1 MTNQINNPS
10 FEIFSDLNLYIQ
22 KTGNLEGADI
32 NIIDLEYN
40 ETTGIIEAL
49 VNKVLT
55 RPIEEYIN
63 EISIAIGEI
72 EELENKGISL
82 FNKVSFH
89 STEKGI
95 EESIPTKD
103 IGKYIEEF
111 YNKSRIEHYILKG
124 NLKTLIY
131 RLEKRLNLK
140 ASNKLDEELGNAM
153 ISKVTLDRYQI
164 PLLFSYMKE
173 TGMILNEHSQIQLSK
188 ILQDL
193 TGHSYQNMRAYGFS
207 ALEHVKKD
215 IKRNKSIKNIPKNY
229 NLKKVKDALISVI
242 TLIDADIKRLNK
254 LNSSKL

>member
-1 MTNQINNPS
+1 MTNELNNPS

-49 VNKVLT
+49 VNKILT
-55 RPIEEYIN
+55 RPFVEYIKELN
-63 EISIAIGEI
+63 IAISEI

-95 EESIPTKD
+95 EETIPSKD
-103 IGKYIEEF
+103 KDKYIEEF
-111 YNKSRIEHYILKG
+111 YNKTRIEHYILKG
-124 NLKTLIY
+124 NLKTLIN

-140 ASNKLDEELGNAM
+140 ASNKQDEELENAM
-153 ISKVTLDRYQI
+153 NSKVILDRFQI
-164 PLLFSYMKE
+164 PLLFSYMQE
-173 TGMILNEHSQIQLSK
+173 IGMILDHSQIQLSK
-188 ILQDL
+188 ILHNL
-193 TGHSYQNMRAYGFS
+193 TGHSPQRMRQYGFS
-207 ALEHVKKD
+207 DLDNVKKD
-215 IKRNKSIKNIPKNY
+215 IARNKSIKNISKNY
-229 NLKKVKDALISVI
+229 NLNKVKDALTTVI
-242 TLIDADIKRLNK
+242 TLIDADIKSINK

>member
-1 MTNQINNPS
+1 MTNELNNPS

-22 KTGNLEGADI
+22 KIGNLEGADI

-55 RPIEEYIN
+55 RPFVEYIKELN
-63 EISIAIGEI
+63 IAISEI

-95 EESIPTKD
+95 EETIPSKD
-103 IGKYIEEF
+103 KDKYIEEF
-111 YNKSRIEHYILKG
+111 YNKTRIEHYILKG
-124 NLKTLIY
+124 NLKTLIN

-140 ASNKLDEELGNAM
+140 DSNKEDEELENAI
-153 ISKVTLDRYQI
+153 ISKVILDRYQI

-173 TGMILNEHSQIQLSK
+173 TGMILEHSDIQLSK
-188 ILQDL
+188 ILHNL
-193 TGHSYQNMRAYGFS
+193 TGHSAQRMRQFGFS
-207 ALEHVKKD
+207 DLENVKKD
-215 IKRNKSIKNIPKNY
+215 IARNKSINSKFKYY
-229 NLKKVKDALISVI
+229 NLNKVKDALV
-242 TLIDADIKRLNK
+242 LIIKQIENDIDRLNK
-254 LNSSKL
+254 LKK